1 MKILEKDLRKGYLK
15 ILPEDQ
21 DDLWALYNIIKP
33 LDRVTATTSRDIKH
47 GETSSSRRIPMTLTI
62 EVKTLEFQPFTER
75 LRIRGIVVEGPE
87 RYGVKGH
94 YHTLN
99 IEPGKPLIIWKEK
112 WSENE
117 LEIIS
122 RFTSRKQK
130 VLLAT
135 FDYDEA
141 AIALLTEQGIRL
153 LEEFTSNIPGK
164 REPVLFQKGLEKYLS
179 SIAEK
184 ILDYINKFQVDIVVI
199 ASPGDLQKRVAR
211 IIKEKKPVNI
221 ITDTVSIG
229 GQSGIRE
236 LLRRDSVR
244 EAVKEINIIKAQRIL
259 DEFHKN
265 LSKNPDMVAYGIDDV
280 EYAVKHNA
288 VDKLLVSEELLRIY
302 DEEVRRRVSSIL
314 NEAYKRR
321 AEIIIVPHNSDVGLE
336 VEGLG
341 GIVALLRY
349 PLKKPL
355 NN

>member
-1 MKILEKDLRKGYLK
+1 MKVLEKDLKKGYLK

-33 LDRVTATTSRDIKH
+33 LDRVTATTTRDVKH
-47 GETSSSRRIPMTLTI
+47 GEISSSRRIPMTLTI
-62 EVKTLEFQPFTER
+62 EVRTLEFQPFTER
-75 LRIRGIVVEGPE
+75 LRIRGVVVEGPE

-99 IEPGKPLIIWKEK
+99 IDPGKPLVIWKEK
-112 WSENE
+112 WGRNE

-130 VLLAT
+130 VLLAA

-141 AIALLTEQGIRL
+141 AIAMLTEQGIRL
-153 LEEFTSNIPGK
+153 LEDFASNIPGK
-164 REPVLFQKGLEKYLS
+164 REPALFQKGLEKYLS

-184 ILDYINKFQVDIVVI
+184 IFNYINKFQVDIVVI
-199 ASPGDLQKRVAR
+199 ASPGDLQRRVAR
-211 IIKEKKPVNI
+211 IIKEKKQVNI

-229 GQSGIRE
+229 GQGGIRE

-244 EAVKEINIIKAQRIL
+244 EAIKEINIIKAQRIL
-259 DEFHKN
+259 DEFHKY

-288 VDKLLVSEELLRIY
+288 VDKLLVSEELLRVY
-302 DEEVRRRVSSIL
+302 DEEARRRVSSIL
-314 NEAYKRR
+314 DEAYRRR